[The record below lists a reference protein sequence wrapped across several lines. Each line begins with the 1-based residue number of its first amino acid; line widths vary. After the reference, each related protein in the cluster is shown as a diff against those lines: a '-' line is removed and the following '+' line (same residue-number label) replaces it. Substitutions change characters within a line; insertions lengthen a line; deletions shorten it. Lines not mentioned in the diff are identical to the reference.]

1 MPIQGYA
8 DLLSFNRQIRT
19 TTDIKARLERVSQE
33 AVTGLRANL
42 TEATNGDVGSAHL
55 LRKALNDI
63 EQSRRINTITES
75 RIDLSAGALRAARE
89 GLNGLDATALIQL
102 SQGNEDSLRVIAES
116 AEANLSGAISS
127 FNARHGSRSLLSG
140 DTTNVPPFNG
150 IDTLLSDVSAILS
163 SSTDATVINA
173 ALDTYF
179 NDPAGGFET
188 NIYQGSDN
196 PAPPLRLSDGQL
208 LDIDIRGNN
217 QAIKDTLRGL
227 AVLATALDSGLDP
240 QGSDFHEVYSAGAS
254 RLSTGI
260 AGLIDEEANL
270 GIHAET
276 ITRLNN
282 KNDFESLTL
291 TATFQKLVGRDQF
304 EAATELQQLQI
315 QLESAFVITGRL
327 ANLSLTNFLR

>member
-116 AEANLSGAISS
+116 AEAMDASPLATITSP
-127 FNARHGSRSLLSG
+127 SRSMRP
-140 DTTNVPPFNG
+140 T
-150 IDTLLSDVSAILS
+150 
-163 SSTDATVINA
+163 ATCSN
-173 ALDTYF
+173 
-179 NDPAGGFET
+179 
-188 NIYQGSDN
+188 
-196 PAPPLRLSDGQL
+196 APPPRS
-208 LDIDIRGNN
+208 
-217 QAIKDTLRGL
+217 
-227 AVLATALDSGLDP
+227 
-240 QGSDFHEVYSAGAS
+240 SA
-254 RLSTGI
+254 
-260 AGLIDEEANL
+260 
-270 GIHAET
+270 
-276 ITRLNN
+276 
-282 KNDFESLTL
+282 
-291 TATFQKLVGRDQF
+291 
-304 EAATELQQLQI
+304 
-315 QLESAFVITGRL
+315 SAR
-327 ANLSLTNFLR
+327 R